1 MSYLSW
7 KTVTWVLVGFKIYYG
22 SCTCLKVEALL
33 ANEVSFFRTRFSPI
47 CCAEASTKKKFLACT
62 NAWKQNFWALTD

>member
-1 MSYLSW
+1 MPRVYQW
-7 KTVTWVLVGFKIYYG
+7 TVVVYSAVEQRKHARMAI
-22 SCTCLKVEALL
+22 KVEALL